1 MDSLI
6 KSAMNGQRKAMESL
20 YDSSKQKAYQVAFSL
35 LKDENAANEAT
46 AAAYKSIFNNIN
58 GIVIETEKDFSD
70 VAVVKVAENCK
81 KVFLKKNSKAYQ
93 FPVGKNFAIKN
104 PKSASDIT
112 DNYSEFV
119 FNQFTEL
126 QQLIFVLHTVGGLN
140 NKRIAAVTKLDV
152 KTVEIALNAEKDN
165 VEAIVG
171 GALTY
176 EAICESFI
184 RNVKDA
190 NVSVKTNDDVRKVI
204 AEISAPIEKSKKI
217 KLASIV
223 AAILAVC
230 LLIGG
235 GVWLF
240 SGNDSEE
247 SSQANDVSGPQL
259 SIDMNKTYYADI
271 DIKDY
276 GKITIKLDQKQAP
289 ITVDNFVK
297 LSKSGFYD
305 GLTFHRIMEGFM
317 MQGGAPDG
325 NGSGGNK
332 DENGKKIEIKGEF
345 TANGVNNTISHTRGV
360 ISMARAN
367 PYDSAS
373 SQFFIVHED
382 SLFLDGK
389 YAGFGYVTE
398 GMDVV
403 DKICTDAQPT
413 DNNGT
418 IPSSEQPVI
427 NKITIR
433 EE

>member
-6 KSAMNGQRKAMESL
+6 KSAVNGQRKAMETL
-20 YDSSKQKAYQVAFSL
+20 YNASKQRVYQVAYSL
-35 LKDENAANEAT
+35 LKDEDAANDAT
-46 AAAYKSIFNNIN
+46 VAAFKSVFSNIKN
-58 GIVIETEKDFSD
+58 HSVETQKDFTD
-70 VAVVKVAENCK
+70 IAVVKAADNCK
-81 KVFLKKNSKAYQ
+81 KVILKKNSKAYQ
-93 FPVGKNFAIKN
+93 FPVGKNFSIKN
-104 PKSASDIT
+104 PKSASDISE
-112 DNYSEFV
+112 NYAEFV
-119 FNQFTEL
+119 FGQFTEL
-126 QQLIFVLHTVGGLN
+126 QQLIFVLHTVGELN
-140 NKRIAAVTKLDV
+140 SKRIAAVTKLDV
-152 KTVEIALNAEKDN
+152 KTVEIALNAEKEN
-165 VEAIVG
+165 VESIVG

-184 RNVKDA
+184 RSEKDST
-190 NVSVKTNDDVRKVI
+190 VSVKTNADVKKI
-204 AEISAPIEKSKKI
+204 ISEISAPIEKARKI
-217 KLASIV
+217 RITAIIAAVLA
-223 AAILAVC
+223 AC

-240 SGNDSEE
+240 TGNDSEE

-276 GKITIKLDQKQAP
+276 GKITVKLDQKQAP

-305 GLTFHRIMEGFM
+305 GLTFHRIIEGFM
-317 MQGGAPDG
+317 MQGGDPDG
-325 NGSGGNK
+325 NGTGGNIDK
-332 DENGKKIEIKGEF
+332 NGNKVVIKGEF
-345 TANGVNNTISHTRGV
+345 SANGVNNTISHTRGV
-360 ISMARAN
+360 ISMARASY

-382 SLFLDGK
+382 SLFLDGQ

-398 GMDVV
+398 GMDIV
-403 DKICTDAQPT
+403 DKICTEINGEPVPKDKQP
-413 DNNGT
+413 
-418 IPSSEQPVI
+418 II